1 MKKSRY
7 SDRRRS
13 VRIMGRV
20 LFGWGRIS
28 TGHYERISADYDNGI
43 SLYSQESLAEIQSF
57 IGAQNALSRLG
68 EKDNDLADFLGHIDT
83 KINLLLKKVSGE
95 KTILDSLT
103 MQNVSLSG
111 GGLAFLANEKVEKG
125 SYVECHVV
133 LLPEYSHAYSV
144 GKVVNCMPVAGEN
157 DKSCFRVS
165 MEYSLIME
173 EDREKIIQHNF
184 RQQSLSLRNKR
195 Q

>member
-1 MKKSRY
+1 MEKSRH

-28 TGHYERISADYDNGI
+28 AGHHERISADYENGI

-57 IGAQNALSRLG
+57 IGAQNALSRIG

-95 KTILDSLT
+95 RTILDSLT

-111 GGLAFLANEKVEKG
+111 GGLAFLAEEKVEKG
-125 SYVECHVV
+125 LFVECHVV
-133 LLPEYSHAYSV
+133 LLPEYSYVYSL
-144 GKVVNCMPVAGEN
+144 GKVVNCLPVTGEN
-157 DKSCFRVS
+157 NKSCFRVS

-173 EDREKIIQHNF
+173 EDREKVIQHNF